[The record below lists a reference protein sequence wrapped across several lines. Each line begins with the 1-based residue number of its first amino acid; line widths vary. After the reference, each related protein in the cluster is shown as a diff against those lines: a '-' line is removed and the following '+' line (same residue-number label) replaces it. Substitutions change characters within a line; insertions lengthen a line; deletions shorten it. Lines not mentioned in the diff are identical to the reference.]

1 MGWNFLGLHEL
12 DLMTSNAWE
21 FPFLV
26 LPLSPLDHFAL
37 KVTYTDGVVMVA
49 GKQRYPTIT
58 GLLGQ
63 FLQDPGPGEAYQVA
77 THRLSYSQ
85 NESVVFNFGPQ
96 GNTYDNTTGQTVE
109 GSTIWQRDAAGNLE
123 LRTAVET
130 WIGVKAVPKKRGVKP
145 VTIMTATGE
154 QVTRY
159 PWWYDTERSK
169 FTIQVEVYSE

>member
-12 DLMTSNAWE
+12 DLLASNAWE

-26 LPLSPLDHFAL
+26 LPVSPLDHFAVR
-37 KVTYTDGVVMVA
+37 VTYVAGIVIVA

-63 FLQDPGPGEAYQVA
+63 FLKEPGLADSYQVQ
-77 THRLSYSQ
+77 THRLSFEQDQSI
-85 NESVVFNFGPQ
+85 VFNFGPQ
-96 GNTYDNTTGQTVE
+96 GHIYDESTGQTVA
-109 GSTIWQRDAAGNLE
+109 GSTIWQRDGAGNLE

-169 FTIQVEVYSE
+169 FTIQVEIYTE